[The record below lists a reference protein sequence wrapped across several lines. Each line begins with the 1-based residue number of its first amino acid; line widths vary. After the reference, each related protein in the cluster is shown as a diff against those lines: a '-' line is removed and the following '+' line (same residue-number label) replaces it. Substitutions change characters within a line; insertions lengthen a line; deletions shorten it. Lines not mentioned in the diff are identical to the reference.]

1 MSLLKMAIGGA
12 VAGLIGAAIWAAI
25 GYFTGLEIGWIAWG
39 IGMLVGIGVR
49 VVGSQEIAT
58 FDKVQKRMVRTTVG
72 AEGPVA
78 GMVASVLA
86 VVSVLAG
93 KYALVHLFLSA
104 PASSIEDFLE
114 DDAMISS
121 IADQIVIEH
130 ESSGRTVSWPAG
142 VAADEAYE
150 RADYPP
156 EIWTEAESRWNAVP
170 PEEKESL
177 KAAQAQLIGEAFENL
192 EGAESSMFL
201 ASFGAFDLLWF
212 GLAAVTAFRLGAS
225 AASG

>member
-1 MSLLKMAIGGA
+1 MSLLKMVMGGA

-49 VVGSQEIAT
+49 VVGSQEMVT
-58 FDKVQKRMVRTTVG
+58 FDKVQRKMVRSRVG

-78 GMVASVLA
+78 GSVAAVLA

-93 KYALVHLFLSA
+93 KYALVHLFMSA
-104 PASSIEDFLE
+104 PAASIADYLE
-114 DDAMISS
+114 DDSMISA
-121 IADQIVIEH
+121 IADQIVVEH
-130 ESSGRTVSWPAG
+130 ESAGRPVAWPAG
-142 VAADEAYE
+142 VTADEAYE
-150 RADYPP
+150 RAHYPP

-170 PEEKESL
+170 PEEKETMK
-177 KAAQAQLIGEAFENL
+177 KAHAELIGAAFESM

-212 GLAAVTAFRLGAS
+212 GLAALTAFRLGAS
-225 AASG
+225 ASA

>member
-1 MSLLKMAIGGA
+1 MNLLKMAIGGA

-25 GYFTGLEIGWIAWG
+25 GYFSGLEIGWIAWG

-49 VVGSQEIAT
+49 VVGSQEVAA
-58 FDKVQKRMVRTTVG
+58 FDKVQKRMVRSTEG
-72 AEGPVA
+72 AAGPVA
-78 GMVASVLA
+78 GMVAAVLA

-104 PASSIEDFLE
+104 PATSIEDYLE
-114 DDAMISS
+114 DDTMISS
-121 IADQIVIEH
+121 IADQIVIDH
-130 ESSGRTVSWPAG
+130 ESGGRPVSWPAG
-142 VAADEAYE
+142 VTAEEVYE

-156 EIWTEAESRWNAVP
+156 EIWTEAESRWNAIP
-170 PEEKESL
+170 PEEKENL
-177 KAAQAQLIGEAFENL
+177 KKAQAELIGAAFENM
-192 EGAESSMFL
+192 EGAQSSMFL

-225 AASG
+225 ASA

>member
-12 VAGLIGAAIWAAI
+12 VSGLIGAAIWAAI

-49 VVGSQEIAT
+49 VVGSQEVAT

-78 GMVASVLA
+78 GMVAAVLA

-93 KYALVHLFLSA
+93 KYALVHLFVSA

-121 IADQIVIEH
+121 IADQIVVEH
-130 ESSGRTVSWPAG
+130 ESAGRPVSWPAG
-142 VAADEAYE
+142 VTADEAYE
-150 RADYPP
+150 RTDYPP

-170 PEEKESL
+170 PEEKESF
-177 KAAQAQLIGEAFENL
+177 KAAQAELIGAAFESM
-192 EGAESSMFL
+192 EGAQGSMFL

-225 AASG
+225 ASG